1 MTANW
6 FEVKVKY
13 TKVNEFG
20 KEKKVLETYL
30 LDSMS
35 FTEAEGRITEKLKE
49 IIQYDFHVTSIKP
62 SNISEIVESKDTKD
76 DKWFKAKVAIIDAD
90 TITGRE
96 KRSNVYFLVA
106 GSDVNV
112 ALENLRKALSTY
124 LVPTD
129 VVQVGDSNI
138 MDVFPYFED
147 RQE

>member
-6 FEVKVKY
+6 FEIKVKY

>member
-1 MTANW
+1 MAANL
-6 FEVKVKY
+6 FEIKVKY

>member
-1 MTANW
+1 MIKIIATGNI
-6 FEVKVKY
+6 
-13 TKVNEFG
+13 G
-20 KEKKVLETYL
+20 K
-30 LDSMS
+30 D
-35 FTEAEGRITEKLKE
+35 AELKQIGGNNYACFSIAITEKLKE

-112 ALENLRKALSTY
+112 ALENLHKSLSTY